1 MNTAE
6 LKEYLGIVVDMEK
19 NIYLQKHLISNF
31 DREIETLKISP
42 KFTNPERPSHPGS
55 AVDYPVGRIIL
66 GCVGIFFLLGFLG
79 TIIAGICAA
88 INKVAL
94 AQYSWMTLPALVLP
108 IIYALAEIRG
118 VKETNNRLKLAE
130 VEYQKELKQYQQ
142 EIAEIEV
149 KRQQD
154 EENRNAKIM
163 IVEEERAKA
172 ENALAVSTQH
182 LQVIYDKN
190 IIFPKYRNLVM
201 TCSLYEYICAGR
213 CSELEG
219 HEGAYN
225 ILETEIRLDKIITQL
240 SRIIVQLGAIQQNQ
254 FMLYSAIQESNQ
266 RSSQIL
272 ESTNRMAD
280 SLKHS
285 SEEIN
290 ILTGRLAELQK
301 TSELTAYCAERTQ
314 KELAYMN
321 RMNYLSG
328 RNDGVFW
335 NVPPT

>member
-1 MNTAE
+1 
-6 LKEYLGIVVDMEK
+6 
-19 NIYLQKHLISNF
+19 
-31 DREIETLKISP
+31 
-42 KFTNPERPSHPGS
+42 
-55 AVDYPVGRIIL
+55 
-66 GCVGIFFLLGFLG
+66 
-79 TIIAGICAA
+79 
-88 INKVAL
+88 
-94 AQYSWMTLPALVLP
+94 MTLPALVLP